1 MIHDRSVIRVKP
13 DPEVRILAF
22 SFMSASITR
31 SSWRAKLKI
40 GNVFGLEA
48 IQGAGSTR
56 SRAFHD
62 MEVDHGGGDVGMA
75 EKVLDGADVGAGFE
89 QVRGELMAKDVRCD
103 AVVSEVDVRLCGGG
117 RRPREPGGACAGG
130 GAFGLCPAR
139 AWLGYW
145 RELFHNPFRV
155 GHSNGAAPGV
165 VPTPGFRTESL
176 WDS

>member
-89 QVRGELMAKDVRCD
+89 QVRGERMAKGVRCD
-103 AVVSEVDVRLCGGG
+103 AFRNARFSYGLTDL
-117 RRPREPGGACAGG
+117 AG
-130 GAFGLCPAR
+130 
-139 AWLGYW
+139 
-145 RELFHNPFRV
+145 H
-155 GHSNGAAPGV
+155 GV
-165 VPTPGFRTESL
+165 VMQVVAGDPSSAMNALKILSYVGKLAGFVAAL
-176 WDS
+176 DAMPFILNPAVK